1 MTDRP
6 GNSNAPLWPAL
17 ADSIGAAEIGAA
29 NHHLAVSSRRF
40 LAHEHL
46 PKDYQ
51 SLFPRLFI
59 PMSAWLLTL
68 PRETKGPLLVGI
80 AGAQGT
86 GKTTAA
92 KALQL
97 TLHYAFGR
105 SCCLLSLDDFYLT
118 RAQRQSLASQVHPLF
133 ATRGVPGTHD
143 VELIRQT
150 LNRLKRAQA
159 DSETPL
165 PLFDKSTDERRPR
178 EHWALYR
185 GRPDIVLFEG
195 WCVGA
200 RPASD
205 QESLEHPLNAVESA
219 SDSQASWR
227 HHVDRMLAGPYA
239 ELFAQLSRLIF
250 FAAPDWDRVLE
261 WRRLQEQKLHRATGV
276 ASPLLDEQRLQEF
289 VATYER
295 ISRRMLS
302 ETPQYADV
310 TVNLAPSHEV
320 SSVQVT
326 A

>member
-1 MTDRP
+1 MKDRP
-6 GNSNAPLWPAL
+6 GNLNAPLWPAL
-17 ADSIGAAEIGAA
+17 ANSIGATEIGAA

-40 LAHEHL
+40 LANEHL
-46 PKDYQ
+46 PQDYQ
-51 SLFPRLFI
+51 TLFPGLFI

-68 PRETKGPLLVGI
+68 PRKTDGPLLVGI

-105 SCCLLSLDDFYLT
+105 NCCLLSLDDFYLT
-118 RAQRQSLASQVHPLF
+118 RSQRQSLASQVHPLF

-143 VELIRQT
+143 IDLIHQT
-150 LNRLKRAQA
+150 LDKLKQAQA
-159 DSETPL
+159 VSETPL
-165 PLFDKSTDERRPR
+165 PLFDKSTDDRRPR
-178 EHWALYR
+178 DHWALYR
-185 GRPDIVLFEG
+185 GRPDIILFEG

-200 RPASD
+200 RPAGNGETLDRPINS
-205 QESLEHPLNAVESA
+205 VESS
-219 SDSQASWR
+219 SDSGGTWR
-227 HHVDRMLAGPYA
+227 HYVDRMLAGPYA
-239 ELFAQLSRLIF
+239 ALFAQLDRLVF
-250 FAAPDWDRVLE
+250 FAAPDWERILE

-310 TVNLAPSHEV
+310 TVNLAPSHQV